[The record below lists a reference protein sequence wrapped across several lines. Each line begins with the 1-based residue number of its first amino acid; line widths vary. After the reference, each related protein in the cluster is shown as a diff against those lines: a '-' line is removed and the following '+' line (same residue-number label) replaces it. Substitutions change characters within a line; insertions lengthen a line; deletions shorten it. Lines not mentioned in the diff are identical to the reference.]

1 MTFWA
6 GLLFGFRKALGHI
19 WSIARAYP
27 LHAACITLVLA
38 CVWLW
43 SGKNAANDRA
53 ERYQA
58 QIKSERALY
67 TAAQQEAKARAIA
80 AIEAKEAEYKDKA
93 NAADLSHAKALAD
106 ANSRTERFIAANRVR
121 NQAVGGASGGT
132 IASAE
137 SDGPGGDNGPGE
149 TPFMVAVTPDDVR
162 ICTVN
167 TERLI
172 AAKVWADSLSKGN

>member
-1 MTFWA
+1 VIWA
-6 GLLFGFRKALGHI
+6 LLLRAVGLSKHI
-19 WSIARAYP
+19 WYP
-27 LHAACITLVLA
+27 LHAACIALVLA

-58 QIKSERALY
+58 QIQSERALY
-67 TAAQQEAKARAIA
+67 TAAQEEAKARAIA

-106 ANSRTERFIAANRVR
+106 AAGRTERYIAANRVR
-121 NQAVGGASGGT
+121 AETVGGASSGT
-132 IASAE
+132 IASAQG
-137 SDGPGGDNGPGE
+137 DNPGGSVGSGE
-149 TPFMVAVTPDDVR
+149 SPFMVAVTPDDVR

-172 AAKVWADSLSKGN
+172 AAKAWADSLSKGN